1 MENKEYSLY
10 VLYKNLWHH
19 LQIKMKIQ
27 ISLVF
32 LLSLFVSLTEFF
44 SIASLLPFITIFTDI
59 DRALSNN
66 MFLHII
72 NFLNLNTNEEIYLF
86 ATIFFCLITFIAM
99 SSKVILVISNVRVS
113 NKIGTFLVQ
122 KLFNTSIR
130 KRYDTLLDIDL
141 TDIVSIIS
149 TKSNTIAS
157 SVFISVIT
165 IINATFIII
174 FIIIGMFYLNPLLP
188 LVIFSTIG
196 TIYIIIMILV
206 RKNLRQ
212 LNKVIV
218 ELHPEVLKVLK
229 DSFAGIKEVII
240 FGLHNYYSQKFAKAD
255 RSLRHVIGSKSI
267 ISQLPRILI
276 EGSVIITIALLIWVF
291 INNSYSIMS
300 NLPIIGTVIIG
311 LQRLL
316 PNFQGIYTGWTQMT
330 GSKLEVM
337 EIYQLLNQPT
347 NFINVTSKE
356 IEFFDF
362 SKLEMNSVSF
372 RYKDNEDFIFKNIN
386 LTINKGEKIAIIGS
400 SGIGKS
406 CLLDIMLGFLE
417 PKKGSIKVNNKEI
430 NKHNVNSWQKVISYV
445 PQDVFLRDASLFE
458 NITFI
463 NDKSLFKEDR
473 LINVIKKSRLHET
486 IKVWKNGWDRF
497 LGERGRNISGGQ
509 RQRVGIARALYK
521 ESQILFLDEA
531 TSALDSKMEKEVISA
546 LTSDYPNLTIIAITH
561 RLELLECFDK
571 VFEIKNKDLI
581 KQL

>member
-206 RKNLRQ
+206 RKKLRQ

-337 EIYQLLNQPT
+337 EIYQLLNQPK
-347 NFINVTSKE
+347 NFIDVTSKE
-356 IEFFDF
+356 NEFFDF